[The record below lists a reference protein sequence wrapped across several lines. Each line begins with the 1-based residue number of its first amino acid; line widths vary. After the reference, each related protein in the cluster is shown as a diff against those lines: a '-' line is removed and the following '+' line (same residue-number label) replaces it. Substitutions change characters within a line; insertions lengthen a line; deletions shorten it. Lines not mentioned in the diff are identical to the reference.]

1 MAELSR
7 QAPFGQLVCI
17 TSGNRYFRYREEK
30 EDFHC
35 LQCYHLDA
43 SPSPEMIVEQSFDI
57 EAIDGQLIEAT
68 KGVTYGTKLD
78 LEKMATSSDPESEDD
93 LGQEPARASGLQRT
107 QTLPSTSEE
116 LERLQIAYP
125 SGRNSR
131 WHYPAEVGGY
141 R

>member
-7 QAPFGQLVCI
+7 QAPFGQLICI
-17 TSGNRYFRYREEK
+17 LSGNRYFRYREEK

-43 SPSPEMIVEQSFDI
+43 SPSPEMIVEQSFDS

-68 KGVTYGTKLD
+68 KGVAYSTKLD
-78 LEKMATSSDPESEDD
+78 LEKTATSSDPESEDD

-107 QTLPSTSEE
+107 QTLPFTSEE
-116 LERLQIAYP
+116 LETSSLSFWQ
-125 SGRNSR
+125 
-131 WHYPAEVGGY
+131 E
-141 R
+141 